1 MNTSAPI
8 FPRVN
13 PSTATSHVVIA
24 STTREPNTAR
34 ERSQQQFRVQRLH
47 TAPSLRLNPHSLEQ
61 PLPTYARSSTAPL
74 RRRQFALT
82 RGDRSL
88 TLSSLLTNRESSGA
102 SLERSLTGAT
112 LATVERS
119 YTGESFVTAR
129 SGATFGLG
137 PLDCSYTGIL
147 GVLREAEDGSGEYI
161 RDSQTDP
168 DLRHYRLSFDGNAD
182 LQQEQPIPHEVAMCT
197 TSDGIPFLTS
207 STSTS
212 KHTSGEQPS
221 ISDGTGR
228 RKRTRMISK
237 KPDPLIERLFT
248 KGFGA
253 YADAPP
259 RDPNAAPPQPEMPTA
274 EESDTSSD
282 PRTIAERFIAQTQ
295 ERSCKWVDRLRKWL
309 MKVRIETQ
317 LMHNRS
323 SLILIY

>member
-1 MNTSAPI
+1 MNTPAPI
-8 FPRVN
+8 FPRVK
-13 PSTATSHVVIA
+13 PSTASSHVVIA
-24 STTREPNTAR
+24 PTTREPNTAR

-88 TLSSLLTNRESSGA
+88 TVSSLLTNSESSGA
-102 SLERSLTGAT
+102 NLERSLTGAM
-112 LATVERS
+112 LATLERS
-119 YTGESFVTAR
+119 YTGESLVTAR

-137 PLDCSYTGIL
+137 PLERSYTGML
-147 GVLREAEDGSGEYI
+147 GVVRENEDGSEAYI
-161 RDSQTDP
+161 RDSLTDP
-168 DLRHYRLSFDGNAD
+168 DLTHYRLSFDANAE
-182 LQQEQPIPHEVAMCT
+182 LQQEQPIPHEVGMCT

-207 STSTS
+207 SASTS
-212 KHTSGEQPS
+212 KHTSGEKPS
-221 ISDGTGR
+221 VSDGNVK
-228 RKRTRMISK
+228 RKRTRMTSK
-237 KPDPLIERLFT
+237 NPDPLIERLFS

-259 RDPNAAPPQPEMPTA
+259 RDQNVAPPRPEMPTA
-274 EESDTSSD
+274 EESDKSSD

-309 MKVRIETQ
+309 MKVRIRTK
-317 LMHNRS
+317 
-323 SLILIY
+323 